1 MGRSK
6 SGPTVQPKSTTAE
19 ADANRKPEIRLAAR
33 TFNALC
39 YRLVYS
45 LISQLLAMTDHSEAR
60 NVAVAIEQTLETSQ
74 FPFFCQG
81 CMVQH
86 ETVWDGPHEKLC
98 EASRSTRRT

>member
-19 ADANRKPEIRLAAR
+19 ADANKNAGILLAAR
-33 TFNALC
+33 NFNALC

-60 NVAVAIEQTLETSQ
+60 SVAIAMED
-74 FPFFCQG
+74 FG
-81 CMVQH
+81 N
-86 ETVWDGPHEKLC
+86 
-98 EASRSTRRT
+98 